1 MELTYFQQ
9 LTTFTY
15 ENNKLKSF
23 FGSQKTQKRRK
34 LTYNANGTI
43 STMTVLIDPITLQET
58 KVNLAY

>member
-1 MELTYFQQ
+1 MELTYFS
-9 LTTFTY
+9 TTYNTY